1 MSEDNPP
8 STNGSSQKTWLER
21 LTQMFQGE
29 PQNRKELVE
38 VILDAG
44 DRDLIDPY
52 TKDMIQGVLDV
63 SEKRVR
69 DIMIP
74 RSQMVVLKKDQTIEQ
89 SLPTITDSAHSRF
102 PVVNEDKD
110 NVEGMLLAKDLI
122 KYSFYDKDLQMPLGK
137 LLRPCVIV
145 PESKRVDILLR
156 EFRSERYHMAVV
168 VDEYG
173 GVSGLVTI
181 EDILEQIVG
190 EIEDEY
196 DNESHIQEDIRRINK
211 QVYAIQAL
219 TPIEDFNK
227 YFDTQFSDNEVDT
240 IGGLVTQAFGHLPS
254 RGEEVKLDGYVFKI
268 VNADSRR
275 LIQLQVKL
283 PQLEEQSKAG

>member
-8 STNGSSQKTWLER
+8 SSNGSSQKTWLER

-44 DRDLIDPY
+44 DRELIDTY

-63 SEKRVR
+63 SDKRVR

-74 RSQMVVLKKDQTIEQ
+74 RSQMVVVEKDQTIEQ
-89 SLPTITDSAHSRF
+89 ALPVIIDSAHSRF
-102 PVVNEDKD
+102 PVINEDKD

-122 KYSFYDKDLQMPLGK
+122 KYGFADKDLQTPLSK
-137 LLRPCVIV
+137 LIRPCVIV
-145 PESKRVDILLR
+145 PESKQVDILLR

-196 DNESHIQEDIRRINK
+196 DSEEQNQEDIRRINK
-211 QVYAIQAL
+211 NVYSIQAL
-219 TPIEDFNK
+219 TTIEEFNK
-227 YFDTQFSDNEVDT
+227 HFQTQFSDAEVDT
-240 IGGLVTQAFGHLPS
+240 VGGLVTQAFGHLPS
-254 RGEEVKLDGYVFKI
+254 RGETVDIDGFRFKI
-268 VNADSRR
+268 INADSRR
-275 LIQLQVKL
+275 LLQLQVKL
-283 PQLEEQSKAG
+283 PQPEAQSKAG

>member
-8 STNGSSQKTWLER
+8 SSNGSSQKTWLER

-44 DRDLIDPY
+44 DRELIDTY

-63 SEKRVR
+63 SDKRVR

-74 RSQMVVLKKDQTIEQ
+74 RSQMVVVEKDQTIEQ
-89 SLPTITDSAHSRF
+89 ALPVIIDSAHSRF
-102 PVVNEDKD
+102 PVINEDKD

-122 KYSFYDKDLQMPLGK
+122 KYGFADKDLQTPLSK
-137 LLRPCVIV
+137 LIRPCVIV
-145 PESKRVDILLR
+145 PESKQVDILLR

-196 DNESHIQEDIRRINK
+196 DSEEQNQEDIRRINK
-211 QVYAIQAL
+211 NVYSIQAL
-219 TPIEDFNK
+219 TTIEEFNK
-227 YFDTQFSDNEVDT
+227 HFQTQFSDAEVDT
-240 IGGLVTQAFGHLPS
+240 VGGLVTQAFGHLPS
-254 RGEEVKLDGYVFKI
+254 RGETVDIDGFRFKI
-268 VNADSRR
+268 ISADSRR
-275 LIQLQVKL
+275 LLQLQVKL
-283 PQLEEQSKAG
+283 PQPEAQSKAG

>member
-8 STNGSSQKTWLER
+8 SSNGSSQKTWLER

-44 DRDLIDPY
+44 DRELIDTY

-63 SEKRVR
+63 SDKRVR

-74 RSQMVVLKKDQTIEQ
+74 RSQMVVVEKDQTIEQ
-89 SLPTITDSAHSRF
+89 ALPVIIDSAHSRF
-102 PVVNEDKD
+102 PVINEDKD

-122 KYSFYDKDLQMPLGK
+122 KYGFADKDLQTPLAK
-137 LLRPCVIV
+137 LIRPCVIV
-145 PESKRVDILLR
+145 PESKQVDILLR

-196 DNESHIQEDIRRINK
+196 DSEEQNQEDIRRINK
-211 QVYAIQAL
+211 NVYSIQAL
-219 TPIEDFNK
+219 TTIEEFNK
-227 YFDTQFSDNEVDT
+227 HFQTQFSDAEVDT
-240 IGGLVTQAFGHLPS
+240 VGGLVTQAFGHLPS
-254 RGEEVKLDGYVFKI
+254 RGETVDIDGFRFKI
-268 VNADSRR
+268 INADSRR
-275 LIQLQVKL
+275 LLQLQVKL
-283 PQLEEQSKAG
+283 PQPEAQSKAG

>member
-44 DRDLIDPY
+44 DRELIDPY

-74 RSQMVVLKKDQTIEQ
+74 RSQMVVLEKELTIGKA
-89 SLPTITDSAHSRF
+89 LPIIIDSAHSRF
-102 PVVNEDKD
+102 PVINEDKD
-110 NVEGMLLAKDLI
+110 NVEGMLLAKDLL
-122 KYSFYDKDLQMPLGK
+122 KYSLGDQQLPLDKMI
-137 LLRPCVIV
+137 RPCVIV
-145 PESKRVDILLR
+145 PESKKVDILLR

-196 DNESHIQEDIRRINK
+196 DAEEQNQEDIRRINK
-211 QVYAIQAL
+211 QVYGIQAL
-219 TPIEDFNK
+219 TTIEEFNK
-227 YFDTQFSDNEVDT
+227 YFQTNFSDTEVDT
-240 IGGLVTQAFGHLPS
+240 VGGMVTQAFGHVPS
-254 RGEEVKLDGYVFKI
+254 RGEEIELNGYVFKI
-268 VNADSRR
+268 VSADTRR

-283 PQLEEQSKAG
+283 PQPVVESKAG